1 MYYFD
6 ILHEQGEGN
15 KVELQIGTRANGI
28 TFGGEEAADIFQELS
43 EEHVEGLTISG
54 NEPLATRNRPLLTEL
69 CKACKEDYPDKNIWC
84 YTDLPFDEIKGLDI
98 MKYIDVL
105 YSQQRVIDVKA
116 SRKASEVVLYQ

>member
-69 CKACKEDYPDKNIWC
+69 CKACKEDYPD
-84 YTDLPFDEIKGLDI
+84 LPFDEIKGLDI